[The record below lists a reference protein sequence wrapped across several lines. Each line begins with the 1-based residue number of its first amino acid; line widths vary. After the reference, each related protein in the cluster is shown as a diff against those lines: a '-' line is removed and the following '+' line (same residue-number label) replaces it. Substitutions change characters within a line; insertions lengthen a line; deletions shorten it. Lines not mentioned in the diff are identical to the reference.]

1 MFGRRHRVKSTS
13 DFGCGHSPT
22 WTSYPS
28 PFWHHQGMISRTRLK
43 KNEIKGAVFCIFL
56 SSPSTVQLEMMRTW
70 WERFSS
76 ESAAFTAWASEREK
90 ELEAVSATS
99 SLEPLDKHIRTVEVR
114 TACTPVLQENAE
126 SARYFHKVFL
136 LSVVPHF
143 SFAPSASKLLS
154 ETVSVWP
161 EGCGD

>member
-1 MFGRRHRVKSTS
+1 MK
-13 DFGCGHSPT
+13 
-22 WTSYPS
+22 
-28 PFWHHQGMISRTRLK
+28 LK
-43 KNEIKGAVFCIFL
+43 FLYFFL

-90 ELEAVSATS
+90 ELEAVSAMS

-114 TACTPVLQENAE
+114 TARTPVSQENSESAE

-136 LSVVPHF
+136 LFRVSPFFIRSKCLKVAVR
-143 SFAPSASKLLS
+143 ASISLARGLWRLRENKMAF
-154 ETVSVWP
+154 
-161 EGCGD
+161 